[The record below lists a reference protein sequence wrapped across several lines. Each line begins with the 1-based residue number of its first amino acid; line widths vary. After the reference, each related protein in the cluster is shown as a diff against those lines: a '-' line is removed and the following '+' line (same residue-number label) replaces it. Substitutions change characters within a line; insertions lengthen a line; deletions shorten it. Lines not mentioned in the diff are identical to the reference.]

1 MWYLSQFPFLQDQIN
16 LFTYFISKWKF
27 SFQFSWK
34 ESHWK
39 NSYGYDLFPVVVNQQ
54 KLVDFFGCFLSQ
66 KILSG
71 IFHFLFYFI
80 LFLIHCIY
88 TFSSLLFHL
97 DPMGI
102 YYSFWLT
109 VLIGFLCV
117 RIMSFSC
124 SLLWILIIVC
134 FISTIHMCQFLFILR
149 S

>member
-1 MWYLSQFPFLQDQIN
+1 MNVISLSIPCSSGSDKTYSPTSFPNENLVSSFLERSLIEKTD
-16 LFTYFISKWKF
+16 Y
-27 SFQFSWK
+27 
-34 ESHWK
+34 
-39 NSYGYDLFPVVVNQQ
+39 SYGYDLFPVVVNQQ

-117 RIMSFSC
+117 RIVGLF
-124 SLLWILIIVC
+124 LVPC
-134 FISTIHMCQFLFILR
+134 FGY
-149 S
+149 